1 MLDLAVP
8 RDVEPEVGDLDDVFL
23 YTVDDIADVVE
34 AGREE
39 RRLAAEA
46 AEAIITERTRE
57 FLAWLEQRETVPV
70 VRALRDHGERAR
82 RHALEAA
89 MKRLGR
95 GDDPAQVLE
104 ALSVQLT
111 NKLLHP
117 PTVAL
122 NQTRGGEREQLIDTL
137 SRLYDVHAE

>member
-1 MLDLAVP
+1 
-8 RDVEPEVGDLDDVFL
+8 
-23 YTVDDIADVVE
+23 
-34 AGREE
+34 
-39 RRLAAEA
+39 
-46 AEAIITERTRE
+46 
-57 FLAWLEQRETVPV
+57 
-70 VRALRDHGERAR
+70 
-82 RHALEAA
+82 

-137 SRLYDVHAE
+137 SRLYDLHAE

>member
-1 MLDLAVP
+1 
-8 RDVEPEVGDLDDVFL
+8 
-23 YTVDDIADVVE
+23 
-34 AGREE
+34 
-39 RRLAAEA
+39 
-46 AEAIITERTRE
+46 
-57 FLAWLEQRETVPV
+57 
-70 VRALRDHGERAR
+70 
-82 RHALEAA
+82 

-122 NQTRGGEREQLIDTL
+122 NQTRGGECEQLIDTL
-137 SRLYDVHAE
+137 SRLYDLHAE